1 MLYFILPAWMIIS
14 GATVL
19 MNTFIFTSCDFHY
32 PIFLTACHMLS
43 CSVCVRL
50 LCERELLPKPDAVQ
64 FTRQY
69 ITKMSPVAIFFA
81 LSVFLSNSAYM
92 YLSVVYIQMMKA
104 LMVLVVYCT
113 SCALGVD
120 LFRRGTVGRLCIV
133 TAGVLLASYGETHF
147 SLIGVVLQIGSIVS
161 ESLRLV
167 LSQKLM
173 QSESKKPMSSV
184 DMMYHISPIAFVV
197 LVPLFLAFELTDM
210 VHSGMN
216 LPLGILLVN
225 VILVFLLNLT
235 SYAVIEHT
243 SALLIN
249 LAGVIKDWSII
260 VVLSMGFAVF
270 TPSVQLIGYLI
281 AFDGVLLYNAYD
293 RKKSIVTTTKTAY
306 ELVSKDEESTVV

>member
-1 MLYFILPAWMIIS
+1 
-14 GATVL
+14 
-19 MNTFIFTSCDFHY
+19 
-32 PIFLTACHMLS
+32 
-43 CSVCVRL
+43 
-50 LCERELLPKPDAVQ
+50 
-64 FTRQY
+64 
-69 ITKMSPVAIFFA
+69 
-81 LSVFLSNSAYM
+81 M

-173 QSESKKPMSSV
+173 QSESKKSMSSV

-197 LVPLFLAFELTDM
+197 LVLLFLAFELTDM
-210 VHSGMN
+210 VHTGMN

-306 ELVSKDEESTVV
+306 ELVSKDEESSVV